1 MTYAWDIHTHPPTE
15 TYLLGAHGPYLDE
28 LRRHWRDPVEPRPIE
43 AMVEEYRALDL
54 KAIVSA
60 WDAETTTGL
69 PLVSNDEVARIVDR
83 FPDMFVGWAH
93 VDPWKGK
100 LAVRELRRAVTQ
112 LGLRGVGEFHP
123 IMQAFAPSDPRFD
136 ELWQTCVELNIPV
149 SFHTG
154 TTGSGAGMAGGAGL
168 RIYYSHPMYLD
179 ELAARFPTLTIIGC
193 HPSVPW
199 QDDMLAIAIH
209 KKNVLLDLSGWS
221 PRLFSPN
228 LIAHINGPLADKV
241 MFGTDYPWL
250 RPKRWLDAFAE
261 APIRDEVRPKVL
273 RENAERLLGLGAA

>member
-15 TYLLGAHGPYLDE
+15 GYIVGAHGPYLDE
-28 LRRHWRDPVEPRPIE
+28 LRRHWRDPIEPRPIE
-43 AMVEEYRALDL
+43 AMVEEYRSLDL
-54 KAIVSA
+54 RAVISA

-69 PLVSNDEVARIVDR
+69 PATTNDEIARIVER
-83 FPDMFVGWAH
+83 FPEMFVGWAH

-100 LAVRELRRAVTQ
+100 LAVRELRRAIKD

-123 IMQAFAPSDPRFD
+123 IMQAFKPSDSRFD
-136 ELWQTCVELNIPV
+136 ELWGTCVEFNIPV

-154 TTGSGAGMAGGAGL
+154 TTGSGAGMAGGAGFQ
-168 RIYYSHPMYLD
+168 IYNSHPIYID
-179 ELAARFPTLTIIGC
+179 ELAARFPALTIVAC

-199 QDDMLAIAIH
+199 QDDMLAVAVH
-209 KKNVLLDLSGWS
+209 KKNVVIDLSGWS

-228 LIAHINGPLADKV
+228 LIEHINGTLADKV

-250 RPKRWLDAFAE
+250 RPQRWLNAFSKL
-261 APIRDEVRPKVL
+261 PIRDDVREKVL
-273 RENAERLLGLGAA
+273 RSNAERLLGLR

>member
-15 TYLLGAHGPYLDE
+15 GYIVGAHGPYLDE
-28 LRRHWRDPVEPRPIE
+28 LRRHWRDLIEPRPIE
-43 AMVEEYRALDL
+43 AMVEEYRSLNLRAV
-54 KAIVSA
+54 ISA

-69 PLVSNDEVARIVDR
+69 PATTNDEIARIVER

-100 LAVRELRRAVTQ
+100 LAVRELRRAVKE

-123 IMQAFAPSDPRFD
+123 IMQAFKPSDSRFD
-136 ELWQTCVELNIPV
+136 ELWGTCIEFNIPV

-154 TTGSGAGMAGGAGL
+154 TTGSGAGMAGGAGFQ
-168 RIYYSHPMYLD
+168 IYNSHPIYID
-179 ELAARFPTLTIIGC
+179 ELAARFPALTIVAC

-199 QDDMLAIAIH
+199 QDDMLAVAVH
-209 KKNVLLDLSGWS
+209 KKNVVIDLSGWS

-228 LIAHINGPLADKV
+228 LIEHINGTLADKV

-250 RPKRWLDAFAE
+250 RPQRWLNAFSKL
-261 APIRDEVRPKVL
+261 PIRDDVREKVL
-273 RENAERLLGLGAA
+273 RSNAERLYGL